1 MVPLLAVVLSLIDMI
16 RRTELSLTADH
27 PTLLLHYA
35 ALGGVLTHCVLQH
48 GQASSPPWQCPSS
61 APTPPQGPG
70 NSDGLGAFRGE
81 AGLLGVWPLSR
92 VLERAASKA
101 ADSPGYD

>member
-1 MVPLLAVVLSLIDMI
+1 VVPLLAVVLSLIDMI

-48 GQASSPPWQCPSS
+48 GLSAPLAVPQFSS
-61 APTPPQGPG
+61 PTPPQGPG
-70 NSDGLGAFRGE
+70 SSDGLSAFRGE

>member
-16 RRTELSLTADH
+16 RCTELSLTADH

-48 GQASSPPWQCPSS
+48 GSS
-61 APTPPQGPG
+61 
-70 NSDGLGAFRGE
+70 
-81 AGLLGVWPLSR
+81 
-92 VLERAASKA
+92 
-101 ADSPGYD
+101 